1 MVYCV
6 DVDCDTLFKPDGDE
20 LRCPDHRD
28 GEPPAAAAAG
38 GDSATGTPRAT
49 ASQQGFNGMPRVGRH
64 GSGPAPLHAAI
75 EARLATVDT
84 MHHLGPDVRDV
95 LKVEL
100 QRLVDEMNA
109 DPALAAGWTDPQLRV
124 FTNADELAG
133 VVVDLVKAVAP
144 RSLAGEWLWDWR
156 GLLED
161 LHDVAAGLVET
172 QEKTAQERACE
183 WVEHRRQ
190 VFLSPQLPLG
200 GDDMIGLLAGLIR
213 RSRPGTVQPCAVCGI
228 SGLAAA
234 RPRRVRRRL
243 RCRQGQGPRRAAR
256 RVLARPRPRVRV

>member
-1 MVYCV
+1 MRWKLTIGDLAADQEDALAAAGAMVYRV

-28 GEPPAAAAAG
+28 GEPPAAAVAG

-109 DPALAAGWTDPQLRV
+109 DPALAVWTDAELRV

-133 VVVDLVKAVAP
+133 IMVDLVKAVAP

-156 GLLED
+156 GLLAD

-200 GDDMIGLLAGLIR
+200 G
-213 RSRPGTVQPCAVCGI
+213 TT
-228 SGLAAA
+228 
-234 RPRRVRRRL
+234 
-243 RCRQGQGPRRAAR
+243 
-256 RVLARPRPRVRV
+256 